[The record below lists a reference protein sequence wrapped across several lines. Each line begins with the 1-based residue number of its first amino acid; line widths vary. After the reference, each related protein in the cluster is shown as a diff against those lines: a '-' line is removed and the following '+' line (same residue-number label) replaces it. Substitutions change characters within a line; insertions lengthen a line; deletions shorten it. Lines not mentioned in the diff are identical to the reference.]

1 MLVTYDCHSIKRWS
15 IYPTKTTFKILTMR
29 WQFIEPW
36 NWLINFVVSHRNEE
50 PTGDRIRTDICFAN
64 TTFFFFLYR
73 FETIRRNIFS
83 KLHRVYIRE
92 QRYETSD
99 SRQILA
105 TIVRHWPA
113 SLEHDRRCSSWK
125 SQCSRLRR
133 IFYENRIPITS
144 LVPLSTSSFAI
155 KDHQIK
161 TGTYVHGKRGRRRV
175 EGGRVPPY
183 GKSSLVA

>member
-73 FETIRRNIFS
+73 FEIIRNIFS
-83 KLHRVYIRE
+83 KLHRVTGIYTRTTIRDE
-92 QRYETSD
+92 RLSSNTRDD
-99 SRQILA
+99 SSALTRLSR
-105 TIVRHWPA
+105 TRPA
-113 SLEHDRRCSSWK
+113 LFFLEISVFQASK
-125 SQCSRLRR
+125 NFLR
-133 IFYENRIPITS
+133 ESNSHNEPCT
-144 LVPLSTSSFAI
+144 LVHF
-155 KDHQIK
+155 
-161 TGTYVHGKRGRRRV
+161 
-175 EGGRVPPY
+175 
-183 GKSSLVA
+183 